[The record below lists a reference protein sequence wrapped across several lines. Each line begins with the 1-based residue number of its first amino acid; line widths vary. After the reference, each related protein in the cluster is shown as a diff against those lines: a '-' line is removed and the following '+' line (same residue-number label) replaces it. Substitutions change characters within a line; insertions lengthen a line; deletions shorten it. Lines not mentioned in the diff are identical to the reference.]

1 MIRTGPGGAPFE
13 VGAFGE
19 SSDDRNDDD
28 VSPMASIKYLAT
40 EDVLETLHLDD
51 AMTYLTYSTGFRSG
65 GVAVGNGDFD
75 GDNIIDLENFKP
87 EYVDML
93 ELGFQD

>member
-1 MIRTGPGGAPFE
+1 
-13 VGAFGE
+13 
-19 SSDDRNDDD
+19 
-28 VSPMASIKYLAT
+28 MASIKYLAT
-40 EDVLETLHLDD
+40 DAVLETLHMDD

-93 ELGFQD
+93 GMGFQD